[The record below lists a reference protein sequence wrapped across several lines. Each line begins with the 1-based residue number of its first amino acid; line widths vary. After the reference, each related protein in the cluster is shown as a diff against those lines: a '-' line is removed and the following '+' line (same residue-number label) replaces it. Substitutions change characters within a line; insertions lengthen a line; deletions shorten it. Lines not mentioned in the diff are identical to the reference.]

1 MNRFGP
7 MGRLSTLISLMLAG
21 CGMSPE
27 ETLLPGSSEAAPA
40 LEQSRAPLTG
50 DNVAAYDAHF
60 KTPACL
66 STGKSCDTGT
76 LVNGRGT
83 RGPEL
88 NAPNTLFSS
97 CADSN
102 AGTYHYDESLDRV
115 RIYTEDG
122 SGFAPGK
129 TVVVEATV
137 WAYYYE
143 VDTIHIFYATDA
155 EAPVWKKVGSVLPS
169 QPGAQVHTR
178 TFKLSA
184 GANLQAIRV
193 AMEAYEYQDNP
204 CSPTSSYDD
213 RDDLVFRMGDLPPQ
227 VTLNPPEP
235 LVSGTVTL
243 SANASDDILLSQV
256 LFRAS
261 GVDLGAALAPPYEL
275 FWDTTHSPDG
285 TYSLTAV
292 AIDHKGQQ
300 TVSTPFSV
308 IVDNNAPSVAFTAPV
323 TGTVLTG
330 NATLQASAE
339 DIGGVE
345 RVEFYSDST
354 LLGSVAQPPYQL
366 SWDTTSTANGS
377 YSLQAR
383 AYDKLGHVSTSS
395 VTVTVQ
401 NIALPTST
409 ITSPAPNAVLSGT
422 ANFSVDAQAS
432 LGVAR
437 VTFYVGSTYVI
448 YDNKAPYSI
457 NFNTLNFANGDYVLT
472 ARVIDTAGNVTVTE
486 GVPVRIQN

>member
-27 ETLLPGSSEAAPA
+27 QALPQDSDEASPA
-40 LEQSRAPLTG
+40 LEQSHASLTG
-50 DNVAAYDAHF
+50 DNMAAYDAHF
-60 KTPACL
+60 KAPACL

-83 RGPEL
+83 RGPET

-97 CADSN
+97 CPDGN
-102 AGTYHYDESLDRV
+102 LGTYHYDESLDRV

-137 WAYYYE
+137 WAYLS
-143 VDTIHIFYATDA
+143 VDMIHIFYATDA
-155 EAPVWKKVGSVLPS
+155 EAPVWNWVGWVPLRE
-169 QPGAQVHTR
+169 PGAQVQKR
-178 TFKLSA
+178 TFTLSP

-193 AMEAYEYQDNP
+193 TTEPYNYDYLP
-204 CSPTSSYDD
+204 CASNNSYND
-213 RDDLVFRMGDLPPQ
+213 RDDLVFRVGDMPPQ

-235 LVSGTVTL
+235 MLSGTVTL

-256 LFRAS
+256 FFRS
-261 GVDLGAALAPPYEL
+261 NGVDLGAALAPPYQL

-285 TYSLTAV
+285 TYTLTAV

-300 TVSTPFSV
+300 TVSTPFPV
-308 IVDNNAPSVAFTAPV
+308 IVDNTAPSVAFTAPV
-323 TGTVLTG
+323 TGAVLAG
-330 NATLQASAE
+330 NATLLASAE

-354 LLGSVAQPPYQL
+354 LLGSVTQPPYQL
-366 SWDTTSTANGS
+366 SWDTSTTANGS
-377 YSLQAR
+377 YSLQAK
-383 AYDKLGHVSTSS
+383 AYDKLGHASTSS
-395 VTVTVQ
+395 VTVTIL

-472 ARVIDTAGNVTVTE
+472 ARVIDTAGNVTITN